1 MKQSIVLSE
10 LTVQQITS
18 SRHIGACDDR
28 RKNMETNTTI
38 EPKQKVY
45 FDLTTSPHLHSKWST
60 SKVMWFVVAALIPS
74 IVAAITF
81 FGWMQIF
88 IIITA
93 VVFAVGTEAAIQSIR
108 KKKVTWFD
116 GSAALTGL
124 LLALTLPPNFSLSA
138 TAIGSVVAIG
148 LGKQIFGGLGYNIF
162 NPALVGRAF
171 LQAAFPVQITTWVK
185 PNFAVDSVTSA
196 TPLAAFKFDKIFTDT
211 VPMAIGNVG
220 GSLGETSAIAVLVG
234 GILLISVGIVN
245 WRIPLSMIIGMF
257 LFGGLFWFINPQNP
271 SPVFHIFAGSFLFGA
286 MFMATDWV
294 TSPITNKGMWIF
306 GLGISLVL
314 VVIRIYGG
322 LPEGVMYS
330 ILFMN
335 GFVPLIN
342 RFTKPTIFGVVK
354 EEKK

>member
-1 MKQSIVLSE
+1 
-10 LTVQQITS
+10 
-18 SRHIGACDDR
+18 
-28 RKNMETNTTI
+28 METTVTT
-38 EPKQKVY
+38 EPNQKVY

-60 SKVMWFVVAALIPS
+60 SKVMWFVVAALVPS
-74 IVAAITF
+74 IAAAITF

-93 VVFAVGTEAAIQSIR
+93 LVFAVGTEAAIQSIR

-234 GILLISVGIVN
+234 GILLIAVGIVN
-245 WRIPLSMIIGMF
+245 WRIPLSMIIGM
-257 LFGGLFWFINPQNP
+257 LVFGGIFWFINPQNP

-342 RFTKPTIFGVVK
+342 RYTKPTIFGVVK
-354 EEKK
+354 GEKK

>member
-1 MKQSIVLSE
+1 
-10 LTVQQITS
+10 
-18 SRHIGACDDR
+18 
-28 RKNMETNTTI
+28 METNTTI

-81 FGWMQIF
+81 FGWTQIF

-234 GILLISVGIVN
+234 GILLIAVGIVN

-342 RFTKPTIFGVVK
+342 RYTKPTIFGVVK

>member
-1 MKQSIVLSE
+1 
-10 LTVQQITS
+10 
-18 SRHIGACDDR
+18 
-28 RKNMETNTTI
+28 METTVTT
-38 EPKQKVY
+38 EPNQKVY

-60 SKVMWFVVAALIPS
+60 SKVMWFVVTALIPS

-81 FGWMQIF
+81 FGWMQIY

-171 LQAAFPVQITTWVK
+171 LQAAFPVQITTWLK

-220 GSLGETSAIAVLVG
+220 GSLGETSAFAVLVG
-234 GILLISVGIVN
+234 GILLIAVGIVN
-245 WRIPLSMIIGMF
+245 WRIPLSMIIGM
-257 LFGGLFWFINPQNP
+257 LVFGGIFWFINPQNP

-342 RFTKPTIFGVVK
+342 RYTKPTIFGVVK

>member
-1 MKQSIVLSE
+1 METATITETKK
-10 LTVQQITS
+10 TVQ
-18 SRHIGACDDR
+18 
-28 RKNMETNTTI
+28 
-38 EPKQKVY
+38 
-45 FDLTTSPHLHSKWST
+45 FDLTTSPHLHSKWT
-60 SKVMWFVVAALIPS
+60 TQKVMWFVVAALVPS
-74 IVAAITF
+74 IAGALVF
-81 FGWMQIF
+81 FGWQQIF
-88 IIITA
+88 IMITA
-93 VVFAVGTEAAIQSIR
+93 VVFAVGTESAIQSIR
-108 KKKVTWFD
+108 KKQITWFD

-124 LLALTLPPNFSLSA
+124 LLSLTLPPNFSISA

-171 LQAAFPVQITTWVK
+171 LQAAFPVQITTWTK
-185 PNFAVDSVTSA
+185 PNFAVDGITSA
-196 TPLAAFKFDKIFTDT
+196 TPLAALKFDKVFTET
-211 VPMAIGNVG
+211 VPMAIGNIG
-220 GSLGETSAIAVLVG
+220 GSLGETSAIAVLIG
-234 GILLISVGIVN
+234 GIFLIAVGIVN
-245 WRIPLSMIIGMF
+245 WRIPVSMIIGMF
-257 LFGGLFWFINPQNP
+257 IFGGIFWMLDPHNP

-294 TSPITNKGMWIF
+294 TSPITGKGMWIF

-342 RFTKPTIFGVVK
+342 RYTKPRIFGV
-354 EEKK
+354 EKGAKK

>member
-1 MKQSIVLSE
+1 
-10 LTVQQITS
+10 
-18 SRHIGACDDR
+18 
-28 RKNMETNTTI
+28 METITTI

-74 IVAAITF
+74 IVAALTF

-116 GSAALTGL
+116 GSAVLTGL

-211 VPMAIGNVG
+211 IPMAIGNVG
-220 GSLGETSAIAVLVG
+220 GSLGETSAIAVLIG

-257 LFGGLFWFINPQNP
+257 LFGGMFWLINPQNP
-271 SPVFHIFAGSFLFGA
+271 TPIFHIFAGSFLFGA
-286 MFMATDWV
+286 MFMAADWV
-294 TSPITNKGMWIF
+294 TSPITKKGMWIF

-335 GFVPLIN
+335 SFVPLLN

>member
-1 MKQSIVLSE
+1 
-10 LTVQQITS
+10 
-18 SRHIGACDDR
+18 
-28 RKNMETNTTI
+28 METTITT

-108 KKKVTWFD
+108 KKKITWFD

-171 LQAAFPVQITTWVK
+171 LQAAFPAQITTWLK

-234 GILLISVGIVN
+234 GIFLIAVGIVN

-342 RFTKPTIFGVVK
+342 RYTKPTIFGVVK

>member
-1 MKQSIVLSE
+1 MTDTQTL
-10 LTVQQITS
+10 
-18 SRHIGACDDR
+18 
-28 RKNMETNTTI
+28 I

-74 IVAAITF
+74 IIAAITF

-234 GILLISVGIVN
+234 GILLIAVGIVN

-342 RFTKPTIFGVVK
+342 RYTKPTIFGVVK

>member
-1 MKQSIVLSE
+1 
-10 LTVQQITS
+10 
-18 SRHIGACDDR
+18 
-28 RKNMETNTTI
+28 METTTSI

-60 SKVMWFVVAALIPS
+60 SKVMWFVVAALVPS
-74 IVAAITF
+74 IAAALTF

-138 TAIGSVVAIG
+138 IAIGSIVAIG

-171 LQAAFPVQITTWVK
+171 LQAAFPVQITTWLK

-211 VPMAIGNVG
+211 VLMAIGNVG

-234 GILLISVGIVN
+234 GILLIAVGIVN
-245 WRIPLSMIIGMF
+245 WRIPLSMIIGM
-257 LFGGLFWFINPQNP
+257 LVFGGIFWLINPLNP
-271 SPVFHIFAGSFLFGA
+271 TPVFHIFAGSFLFGA

-342 RFTKPTIFGVVK
+342 RYTKPTIFGVVK

>member
-1 MKQSIVLSE
+1 
-10 LTVQQITS
+10 
-18 SRHIGACDDR
+18 
-28 RKNMETNTTI
+28 METTVTT
-38 EPKQKVY
+38 EPNQKVY

-60 SKVMWFVVAALIPS
+60 SKVMWFVVAALVPS
-74 IVAAITF
+74 IAAALTF

-138 TAIGSVVAIG
+138 TAIGSLVAIG

-171 LQAAFPVQITTWVK
+171 LQAAFPVQITTWLK

-234 GILLISVGIVN
+234 GILLIAVGIVN
-245 WRIPLSMIIGMF
+245 WRIPLSMIIGM
-257 LFGGLFWFINPQNP
+257 LVFGGIFWFINPQNP

-306 GLGISLVL
+306 GFGISLVL

-342 RFTKPTIFGVVK
+342 RYTKPTIFGVVK